1 MSRVI
6 YVLMLYHSMLVAA
19 AQDNSQEKLGLTPS
33 LETLLV
39 GVIPLRSCQGL
50 HRNHARV
57 TCMLIPEQ
65 PSIKL
70 GCSLSRRRKA

>member
-1 MSRVI
+1 MSWVI
-6 YVLMLYHSMLVAA
+6 YVLMLYHSMPVAA

-39 GVIPLRSCQGL
+39 SVIPLRSCQGL

-57 TCMLIPEQ
+57 TCMLIPGQ
-65 PSIKL
+65 PGIIL
-70 GCSLSRRRKA
+70 GFSLN